1 MEIRVHRYHP
11 LMAGKAWPQMIHVLT
26 TGIWGLD
33 VWIISP
39 FLINNCTTTTTKSRF
54 NSSVHSWLQF
64 IFTLVTVDPK
74 ANTYIKQSLNF
85 TTFSYKYYST
95 ISFSTIT
102 ALSVLQGSLFLEL
115 CVQSG
120 DSLIVSLPSLSR
132 SFSVPARHP
141 IKRGSPITGVSVV
154 IILALSSIHRIMVD
168 R

>member
-11 LMAGKAWPQMIHVLT
+11 LMAAKAWPQMIHVLT

-39 FLINNCTTTTTKSRF
+39 FLINNCTTTTKSRF
-54 NSSVHSWLQF
+54 NSSAHSWLQF
-64 IFTLVTVDPK
+64 IFTLVTVDSK

-102 ALSVLQGSLFLEL
+102 VLSVLQGSLFLEL

-120 DSLIVSLPSLSR
+120 DSLIVSLPSLS
-132 SFSVPARHP
+132 FLLGA
-141 IKRGSPITGVSVV
+141 
-154 IILALSSIHRIMVD
+154 SSSSYPT
-168 R
+168 